1 MDAPMIE
8 TRALR
13 KAYGSTT
20 VLTGVDLAVGR
31 GQVLALLG
39 PNGAGKTTTV
49 EVLSTLLRPDGGTA
63 TVAGHD
69 VVREPERVREAISLT
84 GQYAAVDELLTG
96 RENLRLMARLAH
108 LPRAAG
114 RARGDELLDLFDL
127 VDAADRL
134 VRTYSGGMRRR
145 LDLAVGLLTRPAVL
159 FLDEPTT
166 GLDPRSRSDLWAVI
180 RDVVAGGATVL
191 LTTQYLDEAD
201 ALADR
206 VAVLDHGRV
215 IAQGTAAELKGQ
227 VGAAHVELQLA
238 DGRAERVATDAS
250 VADVRRILADVEAR
264 RLPVESWRVATPTLD
279 DVFLTLTGR
288 PAEAADAAAAAAPGT
303 LLAREAS

>member
-31 GQVLALLG
+31 GQVLGLLG

-69 VVREPERVREAISLT
+69 VVREPDRVREAISLT

-114 RARGDELLDLFDL
+114 RARGDELLELFDL
-127 VDAADRL
+127 VEAADRL
-134 VRTYSGGMRRR
+134 ARTYSGGMRRR

-180 RDVVAGGATVL
+180 RDVVADGATVL

-215 IAQGTAAELKGQ
+215 IAQGTATELKGQ

-288 PAEAADAAAAAAPGT
+288 PAEVAPADAA
-303 LLAREAS
+303 LLVGEAS